1 LEREGHLTGQT
12 TKAQWARIQATFD
25 DLVDVPREERTRRL
39 AMLEDHSVAAKV
51 QLLLDASAARG
62 ILDGAAPPLDAPQS
76 ALTYS
81 SLTPGECVGGF
92 EIERLIGRGGMG
104 EVYLAHRRSAD
115 FDQRV
120 ALKLL
125 RPEAVARAELFD
137 RERRLLASL
146 EHPGIA
152 RLIDGGVAPDGRA
165 YMAMEFVSGQP
176 IDAWCRDH
184 TAPLA
189 ARLKLFCE
197 VCDAVVFAH
206 ANLIIHR
213 DLKPSNI
220 LVDEAGRPRLLDF
233 GIARIIDE
241 DAAMAT
247 TAALMTPD
255 YAAPEQL
262 DNAATTVATDVY
274 ALGAVLFELVA
285 GRGPWRDEGASLPS
299 IIRRALN
306 DDPPLPS
313 RLAASGKM
321 PFPASAVAGD
331 IDAIVMKAMRRNPL
345 DRYRGVTELA
355 DDIRRHLELKP
366 VRARTGSTG
375 YAVGRFVRRYRI
387 AVGAAAA
394 ALAALLIGAGGI
406 AWQARQTA
414 IERDVALAEARRSES
429 IVRMLTVM
437 FRDTAT
443 SAGEAATVKQMLDQT
458 ATRLVGSLD
467 TSARSA
473 TLITTLFDLYLNLE
487 DGAGADSLI
496 RQAMAKG
503 IGKDDPIATAQ
514 MRMRLA
520 SSAAAMNKTEEMA
533 PLLDAAE
540 AVFRADP
547 ERFRSELVE
556 INSDRAQLLRR
567 TGRIEEAIRLL
578 TATLP
583 QADLVYAENHRDL
596 LTIYNNLLVY
606 MVEANQL
613 DAMPAV
619 FARADAILTRTGQQ
633 GSMQGLAIAQLRGVR
648 LLKLNQA
655 EHAEAIFQQVAAQR
669 RAVFGQSAG
678 LAVDLLQLGRARLA
692 LGKFPEALRALT
704 EARPMAV
711 ENLGPAAVPTL
722 FIGLG
727 IAEAA
732 AETGDT
738 AAAERAL
745 ADVAS
750 PIGAMKKPSLPQGA
764 LARTLAVV
772 RLNEGRLA
780 EARQELIK
788 AEAIF
793 TQAGPSGTSFLASLP
808 ALRARIARAGH

>member
-1 LEREGHLTGQT
+1 VTGQT
-12 TKAQWARIQATFD
+12 TQAQWAQIQATFD

-39 AMLEDHSVAAKV
+39 KMLEDRSVAAKV
-51 QLLLDASAARG
+51 QLLFDASAAQG
-62 ILDGAAPPLDAPQS
+62 ILDGAAPPLGAPQS

-104 EVYLAHRRSAD
+104 EVYLAHRRSSD
-115 FDQRV
+115 FEQRV

-146 EHPGIA
+146 DHPGIA
-152 RLIDGGVAPDGRA
+152 RLIDGGVAPDGRP

-197 VCDAVVFAH
+197 VCDAVIFAH

-233 GIARIIDE
+233 GIARIIDD

-285 GRGPWRDEGASLPS
+285 GRGPWREEGASLPS
-299 IIRRALN
+299 IIRRVLS

-345 DRYRGVTELA
+345 DRYRSVTELA

-366 VRARTGSTG
+366 VRARAGSTG

-387 AVGAAAA
+387 AVGATAA
-394 ALAALLIGAGGI
+394 ALTALLIGAGGI

-414 IERDVALAEARRSES
+414 IERDIALGEARRSEA
-429 IVRMLTVM
+429 INRMLTVM
-437 FRDTAT
+437 FRDTGE
-443 SAGEAATVKQMLDQT
+443 SKAGADATVKQMLDQT
-458 ATRLVGSLD
+458 ATRLVESLD
-467 TSARSA
+467 TSPRSA
-473 TLITTLFDLYLNLE
+473 ALITTLADLYVNLE
-487 DGAGADSLI
+487 DAAGEDALL
-496 RQAMAKG
+496 RQALAKG
-503 IGKDDPIATAQ
+503 IGKGDPVSTAQ
-514 MRMRLA
+514 IKMRLA
-520 SSAAAMNKTEEMA
+520 SSAAALNKTDEMEQ
-533 PLLDAAE
+533 LLDAAD
-540 AVFRADP
+540 AVFRTDP
-547 ERFRSELVE
+547 ERFRTERLEVISA
-556 INSDRAQLLRR
+556 RAQLARR
-567 TGRIEEAIRLL
+567 QGDYDTAIRLL
-578 TATLP
+578 TDNMAE
-583 QADLVYAENHRDL
+583 AERVYAENHRDL
-596 LTIYNNLLVY
+596 LTLYNNLLVY
-606 MVEANQL
+606 LIEANRL
-613 DAMPAV
+613 DAMPAIT
-619 FARADAILTRTGQQ
+619 ARAEAAVMRTGQQ
-633 GSMQGLAIAQLRGVR
+633 QTVSGLQIIQFRGLYHVKR
-648 LLKLNQA
+648 GEYAAAERVFDGVVATRRKL
-655 EHAEAIFQQVAAQR
+655 
-669 RAVFGQSAG
+669 FGKSAG
-678 LAVDLLQLGRARLA
+678 MAVDLLQLGRVKLA
-692 LGKFPEALRALT
+692 LGKYAEGLRLLS
-704 EARPMAV
+704 EARPLA
-711 ENLGPAAVPTL
+711 EQYLGPSAVPTL
-722 FIGLG
+722 VIDMGVV
-727 IAEAA
+727 EAM
-732 AETGDT
+732 AETGD
-738 AAAERAL
+738 AAGADRMLAEMTPL
-745 ADVAS
+745 VVAIT
-750 PIGAMKKPSLPQGA
+750 PPGVPHAI
-764 LARTLAVV
+764 LARTRAIT
-772 RLNEGRLA
+772 RLKQGRPA
-780 EARQELIK
+780 EARTELDR
-788 AEAIF
+788 AEAILKGLGP
-793 TQAGPSGTSFLASLP
+793 AGETYLKGLLP
-808 ALRARIARAGH
+808 LRARIARAS